1 MWVRPTR
8 KNIIEFLIKW
18 KFYSPES
25 HSLSARIIEIG
36 KRLRLTIN
44 ALLRKNKEYRS

>member
-8 KNIIEFLIKW
+8 KNIIEFVIKLN
-18 KFYSPES
+18 FYSPES

-36 KRLRLTIN
+36 NRLLLTIN
-44 ALLRKNKEYRS
+44 GPL